1 MQKVPMR
8 IDINMLRGL
17 SQEPRK
23 IYLNVPFDEKDEAKQ
38 YGAMFDWEVKKWFYT
53 DESKAELFKKWQIDK
68 PSFLTVDKL
77 TDEQQRL
84 ITEAKKGHN
93 ILVDACIGSGKTSTV
108 QVLCNEMKDK
118 KILYLTYNRLL
129 KFDAQEKIVQPNT
142 EVTNYHG
149 FAFQRLK
156 EVGIEASVSELIQ
169 VYLSRRPR
177 SRVRYDLMIIDEYQ
191 DIDTEIA
198 QMLEIIKSSN
208 PGIQIIVVGDMKQK
222 IYDKTGLNVLSFMT
236 SFLGKYVS
244 INFTKCF
251 RISSELAQNLG
262 NIWDKEIHGVND
274 DCKVSVMSK
283 YDILSFLSKHE
294 PSEILCLGQ
303 RTGTMSVVLNQL
315 ERDFSDKFNKKTVF
329 ASIRDSGDAAVAPTS
344 KTAIFTTFDGAKG
357 LERDICV
364 VFDFTEQYWTSRI
377 NKPMT
382 KYEILRNIF
391 CVAASRGKKQ
401 IVFVDTSLED
411 MYELMAVPTEMC
423 IVAARPFAI
432 SEMFDFKY
440 KEDVE
445 MCYKSIEVK
454 RIVSEDVGKIYVN
467 SSDELIDLSP
477 CIGIWQEAA
486 FFKNY
491 DIDMAL
497 QLAMDQ
503 HPDRPPIDLSDLKSV
518 DEKILALAAYE
529 TCQDRYMTQVD
540 RPFITEQQ
548 KAAIFKRLSTRFD
561 GSEDVQGTCVL
572 VFEGVNNTPYRI
584 TGNYDVYKNKCLY
597 ELKFKSEVSHEDF
610 LQLACYLVIKNIK
623 KGYLWNVKDGSI
635 YTVKVPDKRSFL
647 DKVIYTITKRSVP
660 EYHPVFDMS

>member
-222 IYDKTGLNVLSFMT
+222 IYDNVLRRVKEHQM
-236 SFLGKYVS
+236 
-244 INFTKCF
+244 
-251 RISSELAQNLG
+251 SSA
-262 NIWDKEIHGVND
+262 
-274 DCKVSVMSK
+274 KV
-283 YDILSFLSKHE
+283 
-294 PSEILCLGQ
+294 
-303 RTGTMSVVLNQL
+303 R
-315 ERDFSDKFNKKTVF
+315 
-329 ASIRDSGDAAVAPTS
+329 
-344 KTAIFTTFDGAKG
+344 
-357 LERDICV
+357 
-364 VFDFTEQYWTSRI
+364 
-377 NKPMT
+377 
-382 KYEILRNIF
+382 
-391 CVAASRGKKQ
+391 
-401 IVFVDTSLED
+401 
-411 MYELMAVPTEMC
+411 
-423 IVAARPFAI
+423 
-432 SEMFDFKY
+432 
-440 KEDVE
+440 
-445 MCYKSIEVK
+445 
-454 RIVSEDVGKIYVN
+454 
-467 SSDELIDLSP
+467 
-477 CIGIWQEAA
+477 
-486 FFKNY
+486 
-491 DIDMAL
+491 
-497 QLAMDQ
+497 
-503 HPDRPPIDLSDLKSV
+503 SV
-518 DEKILALAAYE
+518 DEIRAYGK
-529 TCQDRYMTQVD
+529 QY
-540 RPFITEQQ
+540 
-548 KAAIFKRLSTRFD
+548 
-561 GSEDVQGTCVL
+561 
-572 VFEGVNNTPYRI
+572 YR
-584 TGNYDVYKNKCLY
+584 GQYAYDYSYVYRCLY
-597 ELKFKSEVSHEDF
+597 LPYPDSH
-610 LQLACYLVIKNIK
+610 
-623 KGYLWNVKDGSI
+623 GSHDGDI
-635 YTVKVPDKRSFL
+635 ALECIHGLFRADAK
-647 DKVIYTITKRSVP
+647 
-660 EYHPVFDMS
+660 EEG